1 MRRIESATQPPAN
14 ESPASAVSMD
24 REMLRKKEGTLRK
37 KEGTQHIALDPGAEP
52 PASKKEEDREELK
65 ACGYVRVL
73 RVL

>member
-1 MRRIESATQPPAN
+1 
-14 ESPASAVSMD
+14 MD

-52 PASKKEEDREELK
+52 PASKKEEEDREELK